1 MPEPLSKP
9 SAAKFIRFN
18 PEELSKEVKLIHK
31 LSHGNMDLQFSGMGG
46 RLSELKAK
54 FISKL
59 DPDMLITRAGK
70 SGVLR
75 IKVPVLDITM
85 DFQVQEENARK
96 GIVCAQW
103 LLNWYKTAIR

>member
-46 RLSELKAK
+46 GFLNSRENSYLN
-54 FISKL
+54 
-59 DPDMLITRAGK
+59 LI
-70 SGVLR
+70 L
-75 IKVPVLDITM
+75 I
-85 DFQVQEENARK
+85 
-96 GIVCAQW
+96 C
-103 LLNWYKTAIR
+103 